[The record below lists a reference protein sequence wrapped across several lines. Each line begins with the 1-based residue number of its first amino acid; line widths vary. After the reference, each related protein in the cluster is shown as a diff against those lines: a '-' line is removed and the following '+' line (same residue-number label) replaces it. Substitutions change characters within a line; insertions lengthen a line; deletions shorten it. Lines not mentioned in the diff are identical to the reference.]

1 MFTGSVGNKKPNEAE
16 MAGALSA
23 LARVLENQIGPSRH
37 TFTRRGDNAI
47 SDADPGSHFRSLKP
61 DIVMTTN
68 TDLTT
73 ITNRDVLAIVESKN
87 YSTTSKRRLYANA
100 ILKVNDG
107 IEQKYTLDIF
117 VLKFELLVAVVD
129 RSGALLF
136 KLAADF
142 SVDAF
147 TLLRI
152 ILGSAPTLYSLEID

>member
-1 MFTGSVGNKKPNEAE
+1 
-16 MAGALSA
+16 
-23 LARVLENQIGPSRH
+23 
-37 TFTRRGDNAI
+37 
-47 SDADPGSHFRSLKP
+47 
-61 DIVMTTN
+61 MTTN

-73 ITNRDVLAIVESKN
+73 ITNRDVLAIVEIKN

-100 ILKVNDG
+100 ILKVNDV

-147 TLLRI
+147 TLLRQ